1 MGVTLTMSR
10 NFNGIRG
17 IILLLLYSIGL
28 ITNTIKSLD
37 LLPLSIWEWVEENNC
52 TKEATR
58 GIMGNGKK
66 GRRNGHRCSTE
77 ESYKVNEG
85 NDPEECTRYWD
96 GDDDGSER

>member
-1 MGVTLTMSR
+1 ME
-10 NFNGIRG
+10 
-17 IILLLLYSIGL
+17 L

-66 GRRNGHRCSTE
+66 EGKKEEGMDTGVVRR
-77 ESYKVNEG
+77 KV
-85 NDPEECTRYWD
+85 TR
-96 GDDDGSER
+96 